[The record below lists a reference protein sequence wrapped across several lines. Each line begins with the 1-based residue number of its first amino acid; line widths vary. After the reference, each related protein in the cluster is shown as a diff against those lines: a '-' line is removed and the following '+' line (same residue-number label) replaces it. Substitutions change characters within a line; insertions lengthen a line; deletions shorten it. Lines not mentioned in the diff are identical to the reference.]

1 MLRTTTN
8 AILRQSP
15 KITHRCKSA
24 ATTNSNNSSGPLQGD
39 AGNIATH
46 IHHKITTFLAIA
58 TPLYFMGPDSII
70 SGPVDKGMGLLLAV
84 NVSAHSWIGL
94 NYVVTDYVPKV
105 SKAMVGPARL
115 FSAGI
120 GLLTLV
126 GLGKIAFNEQG
137 GLRATTLGLWKGEN
151 KKDDDKKE

>member
-1 MLRTTTN
+1 
-8 AILRQSP
+8 
-15 KITHRCKSA
+15 
-24 ATTNSNNSSGPLQGD
+24 
-39 AGNIATH
+39 
-46 IHHKITTFLAIA
+46 
-58 TPLYFMGPDSII
+58 MGPDSII